1 MLVQVYSAP
10 QFMREKMV
18 SPKTGLMQPYSIA
31 FPRIITTTGN
41 TYTAGVGGG
50 GSFNHSNIQ
59 SAEVPASIYIA
70 LVKEKIGGF
79 IGCSTTPINYALIS
93 NLTVR
98 VESATTNLSSLL
110 ALDHLVNTNG
120 YDELDPIGRLIK
132 GFPIK
137 IDVSKDISLP
147 GDMVVGQKYPFTL
160 SIDGNYKNQ
169 GDTAATYKLIVTLVS
184 DATLD
189 FDGDGFSVSS
199 GVLIDNSMLNEK
211 HFLKNL
217 YSIYQ
222 RKVNVLGGGMFGD
235 AMRWVGRNAVSLAK
249 NAWENRDKI
258 ANTVGDVVGLVK
270 AVRGGKLAHSNVSGA
285 GVTRT
290 WGLVM

>member
-1 MLVQVYSAP
+1 
-10 QFMREKMV
+10 
-18 SPKTGLMQPYSIA
+18 
-31 FPRIITTTGN
+31 
-41 TYTAGVGGG
+41 
-50 GSFNHSNIQ
+50 
-59 SAEVPASIYIA
+59 
-70 LVKEKIGGF
+70 VKEKIGGF
-79 IGCSTTPINYALIS
+79 IGCSTTPINYALIN

-189 FDGDGFSVSS
+189 FDGDGFQFRRAS
-199 GVLIDNSMLNEK
+199 
-211 HFLKNL
+211 
-217 YSIYQ
+217 
-222 RKVNVLGGGMFGD
+222 
-235 AMRWVGRNAVSLAK
+235 
-249 NAWENRDKI
+249 
-258 ANTVGDVVGLVK
+258 
-270 AVRGGKLAHSNVSGA
+270 
-285 GVTRT
+285 
-290 WGLVM
+290 